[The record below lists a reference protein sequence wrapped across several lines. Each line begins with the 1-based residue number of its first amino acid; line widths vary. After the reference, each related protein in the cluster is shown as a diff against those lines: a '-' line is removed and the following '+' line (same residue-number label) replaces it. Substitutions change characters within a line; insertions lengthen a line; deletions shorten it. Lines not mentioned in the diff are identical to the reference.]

1 MSQVLCTTQL
11 MRIFTSGKLEPRSG
25 CPDPED
31 ALETIEANNR
41 APDTV

>member
-1 MSQVLCTTQL
+1 

-25 CPDPED
+25 CPDPEK
-31 ALETIEANNR
+31 AFRTVEANNQ